1 MKLKRSARAL
11 VALPVLLSLSALAVA
26 QTPVDRPTPLP
37 AFGRSV
43 VTNEDAST
51 LVQNPAN
58 LAFMTG
64 GEFRFQSVYLDER
77 ALVPYQGHS
86 FTLAAP
92 LRALNIATGLR
103 LDLVDPPADGVD
115 PRYGARSNYQWL
127 TLGLAFRT
135 SDVGALGFSYQHAYS
150 ENGDIHGLSSWSLGY
165 SARMANAIGISV
177 VGHDLNAPASE
188 NGNVLA
194 RSYDLGVAVRPL
206 GTRAFEVGLEAKFI
220 DRVAAYWIPRAT
232 LGIDIPSLGRLRGEF
247 SLSDPTEESQ
257 ERAWLAAAQMAFQF
271 NGLSGGMEF
280 AAGTLVGNGL
290 GNDAAHSAQHNLLT
304 DIAIRGFREPVA
316 AELPIHALRLRLE
329 ETPGTRDHFALL
341 RHLWDIAENEPSVA
355 AVVLEVRATP
365 AESLARIAE
374 LRDAI
379 SVLRQAGKRVLCH
392 LEDADGASLYLC
404 SAANRILVNPAGGI
418 RFAGL
423 RSRYFYYKGLLDKLG
438 VKADFVRIGAHKSA
452 PEAFMYEGA
461 SDTARADK
469 IDLLQQME
477 RVFVLGLAAGRGLSV
492 EKLRER
498 IAKGPFIASE
508 AKEAGLVD
516 GFAFDDELEQKVSEL
531 LGYEVDLLDDEDRA
545 ERAPRKFGA
554 MPRVAVVYVD
564 GDMVD
569 GRSQN
574 IPFLGMKLVGSYT
587 VAESLKDLRRDD
599 RVNAVVLRIETGG
612 GSAMAAD
619 VIWRE
624 VALTARVKP
633 VIVSMGSAAA
643 SGGYYIASP
652 ATRIFANPLSITGSI
667 GIFYGK
673 ADVSELLTR
682 IGVNVETYKTAPRAD
697 AESIFR
703 PFTADERTELER
715 KVAQFY
721 DMFIS
726 RVAEGRRISKADVDK
741 VGQGRVWT
749 GEQAKD
755 RKLVDEI
762 GGFRQALALARKL
775 GDLPHDAP
783 VVEYPPIET
792 SLLGRLLGLEGVR
805 ASVSSI
811 PVIPGELRE
820 LARALAPFVVHPE
833 DRPLALMEFAPIG
846 P

>member
-1 MKLKRSARAL
+1 
-11 VALPVLLSLSALAVA
+11 
-26 QTPVDRPTPLP
+26 VDRPTPLP

-43 VTNEDAST
+43 VTGDDST
-51 LVQNPAN
+51 AIVQNPAN
-58 LAFMTG
+58 LAFMPG
-64 GEFRFQSVYLDER
+64 GEFRFQSVYLDDR
-77 ALVPYQGHS
+77 ALVPYQGHALS
-86 FTLAAP
+86 FAAP
-92 LRALNIATGLR
+92 IHALNLATGLR
-103 LDLVDPPADGVD
+103 LDLVDPPADGVN
-115 PRYGARSNYQWL
+115 PRYGRRSNYQWL
-127 TLGLAFRT
+127 NFGLALRT
-135 SDVGALGFSYQHAYS
+135 SDASALGFSYQHAYS
-150 ENGDIHGLSSWSLGY
+150 ENSDIHGMSSWSLGY
-165 SARMANAIGISV
+165 SVRPANAVGIAF

-188 NGNVLA
+188 SGNVLA
-194 RSYDLGVAVRPL
+194 RSYDLGIALRPL
-206 GTRAFEVGLEAKFI
+206 GDRGLEIGLEAKFI

-232 LGIDIPSLGRLRGEF
+232 LGVDIPSLGRLRGEF

-257 ERAWLAAAQMAFQF
+257 ERAWLAAAQMAFSF
-271 NGLSGGMEF
+271 NGLNGSMEF
-280 AAGTLVGNGL
+280 AAGSLVGSGL
-290 GNDAAHSAQHNLLT
+290 GADAESSAQHNLLT
-304 DIAIRGFREPVA
+304 DVAFRGYREAVA
-316 AELPIHALRLRLE
+316 SELPIHALRLRIE
-329 ETPGTRDHFALL
+329 DTPGTRDHLALL
-341 RHLWDIAENEPSVA
+341 RHLWQIADDEASVA
-355 AVVLEVRATP
+355 AVVLEIRATP
-365 AESLARIAE
+365 GESLARIAE

-379 SVLRQAGKRVLCH
+379 SVLRKAGKRVLCH

-423 RSRYFYYKGLLDKLG
+423 RTRYFYYKGLLDKLG

-452 PEAFMYEGA
+452 PEAYMFEGA
-461 SDTARADK
+461 SDVARADK

-498 IAKGPFIASE
+498 IKKGPFIASE

-531 LGYEVDLLDDEDRA
+531 LGYEVELLDDADRA
-545 ERAPRKFGA
+545 VRAPRTFGA
-554 MPRVAVVYVD
+554 TPRVAVVYVD

-574 IPFLGMKLVGSYT
+574 IPILGMKLVGSYT
-587 VAESLKDLRRDD
+587 VAEALKDVRKDD

-624 VALTARVKP
+624 VGLTARVKP

-643 SGGYYIASP
+643 SGGYYIAAP
-652 ATRIFANPLSITGSI
+652 ATRILANPLTITGSI

-703 PFTADERTELER
+703 PFTPEERVELER

-721 DMFIS
+721 DMFLS
-726 RVAEGRRISKADVDK
+726 RVAEGRRLPKAEIDK

-755 RKLVDEI
+755 RRLVDEI
-762 GGFRQALALARKL
+762 GGFRQALELARKL
-775 GDLPHDAP
+775 GKLPEEAP
-783 VVEYPPIET
+783 IDEYPPIET
-792 SLLGRLLGLEGVR
+792 SLVGRLLGLEGVS
-805 ASVSSI
+805 ASALAF
-811 PVIPGELRE
+811 PIPGELRD
-820 LARALAPFVVHPE
+820 LARALAPFVVHPD
-833 DRPLALMEFAPIG
+833 DRPLALMELAPVG